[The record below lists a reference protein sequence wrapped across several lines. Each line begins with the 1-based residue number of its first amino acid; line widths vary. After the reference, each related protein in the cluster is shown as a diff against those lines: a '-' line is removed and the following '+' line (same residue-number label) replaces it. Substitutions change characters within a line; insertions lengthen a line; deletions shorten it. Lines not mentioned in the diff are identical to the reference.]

1 LRGDE
6 RRGRFL
12 RFRATLAPGSFRFE
26 RFALDPQDRQLTRDN
41 APVALN
47 TRYLDALTLLVREHG
62 KLVSKDR
69 FLAEVWAGTPVTD
82 EALTQCVRTLRK
94 RWATT
99 PPGRASSPPCPS
111 TATASSRRSSGSTMS
126 RRPATATA
134 VEGPPSPG
142 LFAGQR
148 LLWLGGP
155 GWSAAARPGRWADCS
170 TAWPARPVAARRDG
184 GAVGA
189 AGPGLRHPAAGPG
202 RRRRRRLR
210 RRGDELAVRPLGP
223 WSLAGGAAGG
233 LLVGAIV
240 KLLGLDAFELLLGR
254 SPGDITGA
262 PEGALLGGAVGL
274 GGLAGGRL
282 SLRRGVAVAGLAGAG
297 GGALITVLGGRLLGG
312 SLDLLVRHFPGA
324 RLRLDPIG
332 GLLGESGFR
341 AAQPGRHQ
349 RPGRRAV
356 RRRRGRGDDHGSTK
370 DPFLMAAVHVDP
382 AHVHEFV
389 DAEAFNAWL
398 AQHHDQQ
405 SEVWIKI
412 HKVGSRLPSI
422 TPKQAID
429 VVLCWGWIDAVRKGF
444 DEQSFLQR
452 YTPRGK
458 KSIWSQINVDNVARL
473 TQEGRMTPRG
483 QSEIDAAKAD
493 GRWARAYGGSRDMKI
508 PDALQAAIDASPKAK
523 AMLATLSA
531 QNRFALAFRVHN
543 LKTEAGRQ
551 KRIAAFVE
559 MLERGETIY
568 PQGKR

>member
-1 LRGDE
+1 
-6 RRGRFL
+6 
-12 RFRATLAPGSFRFE
+12 
-26 RFALDPQDRQLTRDN
+26 
-41 APVALN
+41 
-47 TRYLDALTLLVREHG
+47 
-62 KLVSKDR
+62 
-69 FLAEVWAGTPVTD
+69 
-82 EALTQCVRTLRK
+82 
-94 RWATT
+94 
-99 PPGRASSPPCPS
+99 
-111 TATASSRRSSGSTMS
+111 
-126 RRPATATA
+126 
-134 VEGPPSPG
+134 
-142 LFAGQR
+142 
-148 LLWLGGP
+148 
-155 GWSAAARPGRWADCS
+155 
-170 TAWPARPVAARRDG
+170 
-184 GAVGA
+184 
-189 AGPGLRHPAAGPG
+189 
-202 RRRRRRLR
+202 
-210 RRGDELAVRPLGP
+210 
-223 WSLAGGAAGG
+223 
-233 LLVGAIV
+233 
-240 KLLGLDAFELLLGR
+240 
-254 SPGDITGA
+254 
-262 PEGALLGGAVGL
+262 
-274 GGLAGGRL
+274 
-282 SLRRGVAVAGLAGAG
+282 
-297 GGALITVLGGRLLGG
+297 
-312 SLDLLVRHFPGA
+312 
-324 RLRLDPIG
+324 
-332 GLLGESGFR
+332 
-341 AAQPGRHQ
+341 
-349 RPGRRAV
+349 
-356 RRRRGRGDDHGSTK
+356 
-370 DPFLMAAVHVDP
+370 MAAVHVDP

-473 TQEGRMTPRG
+473 IAEGRMTPRG

>member
-94 RWATT
+94 SLGDDAARPRFIATV
-99 PPGRASSPPCPS
+99 PKHGYRFVAPVQWLDHEP
-111 TATASSRRSSGSTMS
+111 ATA
-126 RRPATATA
+126 ATATA
-134 VEGPPSPG
+134 VVAEPG
-142 LFAGQR
+142 HLASAGQR
-148 LLWLGGP
+148 LLWLGGA
-155 GWSAAARPGRWADCS
+155 GM
-170 TAWPARPVAARRDG
+170 VG
-184 GAVGA
+184 GGA
-189 AGPGLRHPAAGPG
+189 AGALGGLFYGLAGVAQSPQGGMGALSVLLVLACVTLLLGLVGGAGVGFGVAATSWRSG
-202 RRRRRRLR
+202 RM
-210 RRGDELAVRPLGP
+210 GP

-274 GGLAGGRL
+274 AAWLAGRL

-332 GLLGESGFR
+332 GLLGESGFGPLSR
-341 AAQPGRHQ
+341 GVTSALEGALFVGGVVAAMIMVQ
-349 RPGRRAV
+349 R
-356 RRRRGRGDDHGSTK
+356 
-370 DPFLMAAVHVDP
+370 
-382 AHVHEFV
+382 
-389 DAEAFNAWL
+389 
-398 AQHHDQQ
+398 
-405 SEVWIKI
+405 
-412 HKVGSRLPSI
+412 
-422 TPKQAID
+422 
-429 VVLCWGWIDAVRKGF
+429 
-444 DEQSFLQR
+444 
-452 YTPRGK
+452 
-458 KSIWSQINVDNVARL
+458 
-473 TQEGRMTPRG
+473 
-483 QSEIDAAKAD
+483 
-493 GRWARAYGGSRDMKI
+493 
-508 PDALQAAIDASPKAK
+508 
-523 AMLATLSA
+523 
-531 QNRFALAFRVHN
+531 
-543 LKTEAGRQ
+543 KTHS
-551 KRIAAFVE
+551 
-559 MLERGETIY
+559 
-568 PQGKR
+568 